1 MMFKKNGDIMVGY
14 DPQTQPRAYLVGQND
29 VKKEWGYHGG
39 LRSTNTAQGILVGQN
54 DVQKEWGYHGG
65 LRSTNTAQGI
75 SSRSE

>member
-1 MMFKKNGDIMVGY
+1 MMFKKIGDIMVGY
-14 DPQTQPRAYLVGQND
+14 DPQTQPRAY
-29 VKKEWGYHGG
+29 
-39 LRSTNTAQGILVGQN
+39 LVGQN